1 MVPSFP
7 LSSLISYLI
16 QMIRQNPFLLYLY
29 LGQGLS
35 LPWYDMCCVTLWLLA
50 FTETEKKEKEDAKDF
65 FLSDGEQI

>member
-1 MVPSFP
+1 
-7 LSSLISYLI
+7 
-16 QMIRQNPFLLYLY
+16 MIRQNPFLLYLY

-65 FLSDGEQI
+65 FLSDGEHI